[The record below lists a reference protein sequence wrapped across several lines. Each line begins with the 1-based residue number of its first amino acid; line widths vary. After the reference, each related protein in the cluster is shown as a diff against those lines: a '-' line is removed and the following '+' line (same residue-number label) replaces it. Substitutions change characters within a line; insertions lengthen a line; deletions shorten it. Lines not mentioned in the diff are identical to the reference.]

1 MRRVTKS
8 CWYWPGNELCFPK
21 KVQTYKSSC
30 PGSCIQKVYNGEYYT
45 DIIIKQA
52 MVFLL
57 TTMVM
62 QEVQQHGSSNICQSM
77 QTPKPAVSLDSR
89 AIDIIQ

>member
-21 KVQTYKSSC
+21 KVQT
-30 PGSCIQKVYNGEYYT
+30 YT

-77 QTPKPAVSLDSR
+77 QTPKPTDSLHSR
-89 AIDIIQ
+89 IIDIYSDATQYC